1 MVSKRITMD
10 EASKMLD
17 GEALPEGD
25 REELTRPIFM
35 DPTNLRPRN
44 IKEEV
49 AFMSIDRL
57 MRQRPGRN

>member
-1 MVSKRITMD
+1 MD
-10 EASKMLD
+10 EASKLLD

-44 IKEEV
+44 IKEEA